1 MEKFQI
7 FLKKIEIFGNF
18 FEKKR
23 GHLTMFLMAKN
34 RSLFWTETPGK
45 LPILCAHF
53 GKHAAHQ
60 KMTPK
65 SNISNLFRPKN
76 MSKKR

>member
-1 MEKFQI
+1 MKF
-7 FLKKIEIFGNF
+7 FETNLKKFGKFSNFFKKIQIFGNF

-53 GKHAAHQ
+53 GETCGTSKND
-60 KMTPK
+60 PK
-65 SNISNLFRPKN
+65 IEHF
-76 MSKKR
+76 